1 MRVSLVDRYVVGSA
15 GLAGVLL
22 TGVSEHNGV
31 RMLTLGDEVTR
42 ECLAIDLVR
51 RLMSEASRFAAVWT
65 LRGNVLPVGGIK
77 EKVLAARRSGV
88 RTLVLPEA
96 NRNNLEAIDRALLRD
111 LKIELVQ
118 DIRQVFD
125 IVLADVPVRPTTV
138 VDPLPA
144 TDPAREPAL
153 QT

>member
-1 MRVSLVDRYVVGSA
+1 MPEGAIPKDGPSA
-15 GLAGVLL
+15 GITMATAMLSTF
-22 TGVSEHNGV
+22 TGRSIRGQVAMTGE
-31 RMLTLGDEVTR
+31 
-42 ECLAIDLVR
+42 I
-51 RLMSEASRFAAVWT
+51 T

-96 NRNNLEAIDRALLRD
+96 NRNSLDAIDRALLRD
-111 LKIELVQ
+111 LKIELVR

-125 IVLADVPVRPTTV
+125 IVLADDPVRPAEV
-138 VDPLPA
+138 VSPVPA
-144 TDPAREPAL
+144 DDPAREPVL